1 MAVSFNG
8 ELASPLPSSPMESRA
23 TGRRGDVV
31 NLYPGSLYPRYPYFS
46 SAELIGILGNIVNEI
61 KREYPGIPIFCL
73 LTGNIFEYH
82 PGQSKDGQLCSNAF
96 QDEKPKGN

>member
-1 MAVSFNG
+1 
-8 ELASPLPSSPMESRA
+8 MESRA

-61 KREYPGIPIFCL
+61 RR
-73 LTGNIFEYH
+73 
-82 PGQSKDGQLCSNAF
+82 
-96 QDEKPKGN
+96 